1 MHGTHD
7 EHCGCG
13 CGGHTHSHEH
23 THTHTHEHDHDYNHT
38 HDHSHECGCGHD
50 HAHEH
55 ECGCGHDHG
64 HDHECGCGHDHGHDH
79 HHEGCGCGCGGH
91 EQPDENVAIL
101 TYMLDHNKHHA
112 LELKEIAKHLRE
124 VGKDDAAAQIEKGV
138 EDFEKGNMRLSIALS
153 LVK

>member
-7 EHCGCG
+7 EHCTCG
-13 CGGHTHSHEH
+13 CGGHDHGHEH
-23 THTHTHEHDHDYNHT
+23 HHHD
-38 HDHSHECGCGHD
+38 
-50 HAHEH
+50 H

-91 EQPDENVAIL
+91 EQQDENVAVL
-101 TYMLDHNKHHA
+101 AYMLDHNKHHA

-124 VGKDDAAAQIEKGV
+124 VGKDEAAAQIEKGV

>member
-7 EHCGCG
+7 EHCTCG
-13 CGGHTHSHEH
+13 CGGHTHEH
-23 THTHTHEHDHDYNHT
+23 THTHTHEHSHEHGHD
-38 HDHSHECGCGHD
+38 HDHSHEECS
-50 HAHEH
+50 
-55 ECGCGHDHG
+55 CGCGHDHG
-64 HDHECGCGHDHGHDH
+64 HEHHHHE

-91 EQPDENVAIL
+91 EQPDENVAVL
-101 TYMLDHNKHHA
+101 AYMLDHNKHHA

-124 VGKDDAAAQIEKGV
+124 VGKDEAAAQIEKGV

>member
-13 CGGHTHSHEH
+13 CGGHG
-23 THTHTHEHDHDYNHT
+23 HDHDHGHHHH
-38 HDHSHECGCGHD
+38 HDHECCGGHD
-50 HAHEH
+50 HHDH
-55 ECGCGHDHG
+55 ECCGGHDHG
-64 HDHECGCGHDHGHDH
+64 HHHHDHDHEC
-79 HHEGCGCGCGGH
+79 GCGCGCGGH
-91 EQPDENVAIL
+91 DMPDENVAIL

-112 LELKEIAKHLRE
+112 LELKEIAAHLRE
-124 VGKDDAAAQIEKGV
+124 VGKDEAAAQIEKGV

>member
-7 EHCGCG
+7 EHCSCG
-13 CGGHTHSHEH
+13 CGGHDHGHEH
-23 THTHTHEHDHDYNHT
+23 HHDH
-38 HDHSHECGCGHD
+38 ECCGGHD
-50 HAHEH
+50 H
-55 ECGCGHDHG
+55 
-64 HDHECGCGHDHGHDH
+64 HDHECGCGHDHGHEHHH

-91 EQPDENVAIL
+91 EQQDENVAVL
-101 TYMLDHNKHHA
+101 AYMLDHNRHHA

-124 VGKDDAAAQIEKGV
+124 TGKDEAAAQIEKGV

>member
-7 EHCGCG
+7 EHCSCG
-13 CGGHTHSHEH
+13 CGGHDHGHEH
-23 THTHTHEHDHDYNHT
+23 HHHDHD
-38 HDHSHECGCGHD
+38 CGCGHD
-50 HAHEH
+50 H
-55 ECGCGHDHG
+55 

-79 HHEGCGCGCGGH
+79 HHHHEGCGCGCGGH
-91 EQPDENVAIL
+91 EQQDENVAVL
-101 TYMLDHNKHHA
+101 AYMLDHNKHHA

-124 VGKDDAAAQIEKGV
+124 VGKDEAAAQIVKGV

>member
-13 CGGHTHSHEH
+13 CGGHG
-23 THTHTHEHDHDYNHT
+23 HDHDHH
-38 HDHSHECGCGHD
+38 HDHEGCCGG
-50 HAHEH
+50 
-55 ECGCGHDHG
+55 HG
-64 HDHECGCGHDHGHDH
+64 HDHDHEGCCGGHGHDH
-79 HHEGCGCGCGGH
+79 HHDHEGCCGGHDHEHHHEGCCCGGH

-124 VGKDDAAAQIEKGV
+124 IGKDEAAAQIEKGV

>member
-7 EHCGCG
+7 EHCTCG
-13 CGGHTHSHEH
+13 CGGHDHGHEH
-23 THTHTHEHDHDYNHT
+23 HHHDHD
-38 HDHSHECGCGHD
+38 CGCGHD
-50 HAHEH
+50 H
-55 ECGCGHDHG
+55 

-79 HHEGCGCGCGGH
+79 HHHHEGCGCGCGGH
-91 EQPDENVAIL
+91 EQQDENVAVL
-101 TYMLDHNKHHA
+101 AYMLDHNRHHA

>member
-7 EHCGCG
+7 EHCTCG
-13 CGGHTHSHEH
+13 CGGHDHGHEH
-23 THTHTHEHDHDYNHT
+23 HHDH
-38 HDHSHECGCGHD
+38 G
-50 HAHEH
+50 
-55 ECGCGHDHG
+55 CGCGHDHG
-64 HDHECGCGHDHGHDH
+64 HDHHH

-91 EQPDENVAIL
+91 EVQDENVAIL

-112 LELKEIAKHLRE
+112 LELKEIAAHLRE
-124 VGKDDAAAQIEKGV
+124 EGKDDVAAQIEKGV

>member
-23 THTHTHEHDHDYNHT
+23 THTHTHEHDHEHGHD
-38 HDHSHECGCGHD
+38 HDHSHGDCCCGHD
-50 HAHEH
+50 HEHAHDH
-55 ECGCGHDHG
+55 ECCGGHDHG
-64 HDHECGCGHDHGHDH
+64 HHHHDHDHEC
-79 HHEGCGCGCGGH
+79 GCGCGCGGH
-91 EQPDENVAIL
+91 EQVDENVAIL
-101 TYMLDHNKHHA
+101 TYMLDHNRHHA
-112 LELKEIAKHLRE
+112 LELKEIAAHLRS
-124 VGKDDAAAQIEKGV
+124 VGKDEAAAQIEKGV

>member
-7 EHCGCG
+7 EHCTCG
-13 CGGHTHSHEH
+13 CGGHSHEH
-23 THTHTHEHDHDYNHT
+23 THTHTHEHT
-38 HDHSHECGCGHD
+38 HDHEHTHEHTHEHNHECGCGHD
-50 HAHEH
+50 HA
-55 ECGCGHDHG
+55 

-91 EQPDENVAIL
+91 EMQDENVAVL
-101 TYMLDHNKHHA
+101 AYMLDHNKHHA

-124 VGKDDAAAQIEKGV
+124 IGKDEAAAQIEKGV

>member
-7 EHCGCG
+7 EHCSCG
-13 CGGHTHSHEH
+13 CGGHDHGHEH
-23 THTHTHEHDHDYNHT
+23 HHDH
-38 HDHSHECGCGHD
+38 ECCGGHD
-50 HAHEH
+50 H
-55 ECGCGHDHG
+55 
-64 HDHECGCGHDHGHDH
+64 HDHECGCGHDHGHEHHH

-124 VGKDDAAAQIEKGV
+124 VGKDEAAAQIEKGV

>member
-7 EHCGCG
+7 EHCSCG
-13 CGGHTHSHEH
+13 CGGHDHGHEH
-23 THTHTHEHDHDYNHT
+23 HHHDHD
-38 HDHSHECGCGHD
+38 CGCGHD
-50 HAHEH
+50 H
-55 ECGCGHDHG
+55 
-64 HDHECGCGHDHGHDH
+64 HDHECGCGHDHGHDNHH

-91 EQPDENVAIL
+91 EQQDENVAVL
-101 TYMLDHNKHHA
+101 AYMLDHNKHHA

-124 VGKDDAAAQIEKGV
+124 VGKDEAAAQIEKGV

>member
-13 CGGHTHSHEH
+13 CGGHG
-23 THTHTHEHDHDYNHT
+23 HDHDHGHHHH
-38 HDHSHECGCGHD
+38 HDHECCGGHD
-50 HAHEH
+50 HHDH
-55 ECGCGHDHG
+55 ECCGGHDHG
-64 HDHECGCGHDHGHDH
+64 HHHDHDHEC
-79 HHEGCGCGCGGH
+79 GCGCGCGGH
-91 EQPDENVAIL
+91 EQVDENVAIL

-112 LELKEIAKHLRE
+112 LELKEIAAHLRE
-124 VGKDDAAAQIEKGV
+124 VGKDEAAAQIEKGV

>member
-13 CGGHTHSHEH
+13 CGGHAHSHEH
-23 THTHTHEHDHDYNHT
+23 THTHTHEHDHEHGHD
-38 HDHSHECGCGHD
+38 HDHSHGDCCCGHD
-50 HAHEH
+50 HEHAHDH
-55 ECGCGHDHG
+55 ECCGGHDHG
-64 HDHECGCGHDHGHDH
+64 HHHHDHDHEC
-79 HHEGCGCGCGGH
+79 GCGCGCGGH
-91 EQPDENVAIL
+91 EQVDENVAIL

-112 LELKEIAKHLRE
+112 LELKEIAAHLRS
-124 VGKDDAAAQIEKGV
+124 VGKDEAAAQIEKGV

>member
-13 CGGHTHSHEH
+13 CGGH
-23 THTHTHEHDHDYNHT
+23 
-38 HDHSHECGCGHD
+38 GHD
-50 HAHEH
+50 HEHHHHHDH
-55 ECGCGHDHG
+55 ECCGGHDHHDHECCGGHDHG
-64 HDHECGCGHDHGHDH
+64 HHHHDHDHEC
-79 HHEGCGCGCGGH
+79 GCGCGCGGH
-91 EQPDENVAIL
+91 EQVDENVAIL

-112 LELKEIAKHLRE
+112 LELKEIAAHLRS
-124 VGKDDAAAQIEKGV
+124 VGKDEAAAQIEKGV